1 MRQANIYQR
10 DRLAGLLT
18 EDEQGYT
25 FLYDVDFLQSDEAEA
40 EAISLT
46 LPLCER

>member
-40 EAISLT
+40 ISLT